1 MNHAESKS
9 CRLQMNHKY
18 LWNTKIWTCD
28 FGLEFL
34 VWRLI
39 MVNENDWRLI
49 GIKGR
54 HLERNQNFLKK
65 KRAVW
70 KIIERNQRVGCVEMS
85 PDSGS
90 STTPSV
96 CGGEAQTA
104 MRRTTRMICSLCKNA
119 LCDQSIFVHLPSPAD
134 LHPSVSRA
142 FCSLHHYFPQL
153 SSVTDLWTHSDAN
166 CPIKWIFSVAVSEF
180 FPQCFYTKWAD
191 LFRCRFC
198 SGIKRNEEQLE
209 FL

>member
-1 MNHAESKS
+1 MWFWTRVSSMKVNYGEWKWLEVNWHQGSTLGKESK
-9 CRLQMNHKY
+9 
-18 LWNTKIWTCD
+18 
-28 FGLEFL
+28 
-34 VWRLI
+34 
-39 MVNENDWRLI
+39 
-49 GIKGR
+49 
-54 HLERNQNFLKK
+54 FLKK